1 MLAMD
6 YLITTAAQ
14 LAQVIES
21 YRKQQQ
27 LTQAELGARLGISQQ
42 SYARMVAKPGSTSV
56 DNLIKIVQALGIRL
70 VLQEPTATHTV
81 TPSGKKASLADKV
94 LSARK
99 QSESM
104 RAQPPETPRTPRGSH
119 TGKR

>member
-1 MLAMD
+1 MD

-27 LTQAELGARLGISQQ
+27 LTQSELGARLGISQQ

-56 DNLIKIVQALGIRL
+56 ENLIKIVQALGIRL
-70 VLQEPTATHTV
+70 VLQEPTATNPV

-99 QSESM
+99 QSESV
-104 RAQPPETPRTPRGSH
+104 QPPQPALPRTPRGSH